1 MALGEK
7 LAGLRRKNNL
17 TQEQFAQMLGVSRQ
31 SVSKWES
38 DLAYPETEK
47 LLRISEIFDC
57 SLDYLLRDK
66 EEELNTD
73 NSDSAGKNAVQN
85 NNTAV
90 FPSIDLRKFCYE
102 YKSKRTVK
110 GIPLVHVNIGVGRKA
125 KGIIAVGLAA
135 KGVVAI
141 GLASMGVVSLGFASL
156 GVLSFGLAALGA
168 VASAVLAAGI
178 ISFGAI
184 ALGFISFGAIAVG
197 CVAAGGLALGQIA
210 AGGLAIG
217 KYFAAG
223 GDARAMIAIGQQAAE
238 GTLYSN
244 MVENMTPA
252 EWQNVRGMLE
262 ENLPSYLRWAVDFA
276 VKMGSSIRSDV

>member
-57 SLDYLLRDK
+57 SLDYLLRDGEDNQSGGAGK
-66 EEELNTD
+66 END
-73 NSDSAGKNAVQN
+73 NAEKEDSAGVL
-85 NNTAV
+85 
-90 FPSIDLRKFCYE
+90 SMDLRKFCYE
-102 YKSKRTVK
+102 YKSRKTVK
-110 GIPLVHVNIGVGRKA
+110 GVPLVHINIGIGRKA

-135 KGVVAI
+135 KGVVAL
-141 GLASMGVVSLGFASL
+141 GLASMGVVSFGMASL
-156 GVLSFGLAALGA
+156 GILSFGLAALGVVSGAALA
-168 VASAVLAAGI
+168 VGILA
-178 ISFGAI
+178 FGAI
-184 ALGFISFGAIAVG
+184 ALGIISFGAIAVG
-197 CVAAGGLALGQIA
+197 CVAAGGLAVGQIA

-217 KYFAAG
+217 KYFAVG
-223 GDARAMIAIGQQAAE
+223 GDAHAMIAVGQELAD

-244 MVENMTPA
+244 MEENMTPA
-252 EWQNVRGMLE
+252 EWQKVRGLLE
-262 ENLPSYLRWAVDFA
+262 ENLPSWLRWTIDFIA
-276 VKMGSSIRSDV
+276 KSGSSVKIK